1 MPEQSINPN
10 MKIFD
15 SMKTYL
21 SKLMAVALMGIFAA
35 QLPAFADDDD
45 DLATSFGTRYSVG
58 IDKKIIKGLHVDFE
72 EELRLDGISALD
84 KSYTT
89 LGVSWKVLPFLKIG
103 AGYSA
108 IGARSADDLNPGS
121 MVWDWRHRGTFD
133 VTGTVKA
140 GAWKFSLRE
149 RFQATYRTKTVNEWQ
164 QPKTAMVL
172 KSRLKASYDFYRLGL
187 EPYAFVE
194 HRLLMNGAEWD
205 SRSTHIYEYANSTF
219 IGHSDVYTNRIRA
232 QVGLE
237 WDIDGQH
244 AVEIYSLYDRIT
256 EKEIDAKKTKP
267 VLKMPVT
274 TTERNFIAI
283 GIGYTFSF

>member
-1 MPEQSINPN
+1 

-21 SKLMAVALMGIFAA
+21 SKLMAVALIGIFAA

-108 IGARSADDLNPGS
+108 IGARTADDLNPGT

-133 VTGTVKA
+133 VTGTVKS
-140 GAWKFSLRE
+140 GAWKFSLR
-149 RFQATYRTKTVNEWQ
+149 
-164 QPKTAMVL
+164 
-172 KSRLKASYDFYRLGL
+172 
-187 EPYAFVE
+187 
-194 HRLLMNGAEWD
+194 
-205 SRSTHIYEYANSTF
+205 
-219 IGHSDVYTNRIRA
+219 
-232 QVGLE
+232 
-237 WDIDGQH
+237 
-244 AVEIYSLYDRIT
+244 
-256 EKEIDAKKTKP
+256 
-267 VLKMPVT
+267 
-274 TTERNFIAI
+274 
-283 GIGYTFSF
+283 

>member
-1 MPEQSINPN
+1 M
-10 MKIFD
+10 
-15 SMKTYL
+15 
-21 SKLMAVALMGIFAA
+21 
-35 QLPAFADDDD
+35 
-45 DLATSFGTRYSVG
+45 
-58 IDKKIIKGLHVDFE
+58 
-72 EELRLDGISALD
+72 
-84 KSYTT
+84 
-89 LGVSWKVLPFLKIG
+89 
-103 AGYSA
+103 
-108 IGARSADDLNPGS
+108 
-121 MVWDWRHRGTFD
+121 
-133 VTGTVKA
+133 
-140 GAWKFSLRE
+140 
-149 RFQATYRTKTVNEWQ
+149 NEWQ

-232 QVGLE
+232 QVGVE
-237 WDIDGQH
+237 WDIDGRH

-267 VLKMPVT
+267 VLKMPVS